1 MWIRLHPPFGGR
13 KTSNAKI
20 WDELNLSE
28 SVGVEEFL
36 KHLVQRFPELNRH
49 VRSSGEETFHHL
61 LLLRGGEVLNETD
74 QIRPDDRIEIMMPL
88 TGG

>member
-13 KTSNAKI
+13 KTSNGKI

-28 SVGVEEFL
+28 PVGVEEFL
-36 KHLVQRFPELNRH
+36 KQLAQRFPELGRH
-49 VRSSGEETFHHL
+49 IRPSGEETFHHF
-61 LLLRGGEVLNETD
+61 LLLRAGEVLNETD